1 MALLFQYGSNLSVNR
16 INSEKRLC
24 GDAKS
29 LGLAYTFGKYDI
41 GFTSWSTTNGCA
53 AADLIRSRK
62 RIVWGILYEVP
73 DYLLSRETSHQRRSM
88 DAIERPN
95 YRRRKIRIM
104 RKGNR
109 KKILNVWTYTVRNRH
124 KGIKTSKTYADYIIN
139 GLIEN
144 NAPREYVNH
153 IKDRIV
159 NNNSELHYYYA

>member
-1 MALLFQYGSNLSVNR
+1 MAILFQYGSNLSFTR
-16 INSEKRLC
+16 INSENRLC

-62 RIVWGILYEVP
+62 RIVCGVLYEIP
-73 DYLLSRETSHQRRSM
+73 DYLLSRETSNQRKSM
-88 DAIERPN
+88 DAIEGPN
-95 YRRRKIRIM
+95 YRRRKIRIL

-109 KKILNVWTYTVRNRH
+109 KKILNVWTYTVRNRR
-124 KGIKTSKTYADYIIN
+124 KGIKTSKTYADFIIN
-139 GLIEN
+139 GLKEN
-144 NAPREYVNH
+144 NAPRKYVKH

-159 NNNSELHYYYA
+159 NNNSELRDYYV